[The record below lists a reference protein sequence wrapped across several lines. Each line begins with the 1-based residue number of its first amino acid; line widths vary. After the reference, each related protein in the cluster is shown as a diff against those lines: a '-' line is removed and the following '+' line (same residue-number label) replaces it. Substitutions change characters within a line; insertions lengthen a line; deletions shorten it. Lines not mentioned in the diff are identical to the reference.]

1 VTRTKRAEPYI
12 FILPAALMILLFL
25 GYPLVYNIGISFF
38 RWQLAFADHPFVGL
52 RNYARVLLGS
62 AFGRVVLNTALWTV
76 GGVCLQMAVG
86 ILLATMADGMRR
98 WSSRMMQSLI
108 LLPWIIPGVVTS
120 VIWMCMLQ
128 SDLGVI
134 GYFIKALGG
143 TSRSV
148 LWFSDTRLALITVT
162 MVNTWKAMPFWFLM
176 ITAGLMD
183 VPRDQVESAR
193 IDGAGQ
199 LAVFRHVVLQ
209 HLKPVIAAT
218 ATLTTI
224 WTFNSF
230 DIIWTITRGG
240 PLNATATLP
249 VYTYLLGFSINN
261 FGQASAT
268 AVLSVLIVAVVCAP
282 YIRSLYRRVR
292 ES

>member
-1 VTRTKRAEPYI
+1 MSWTKRAEPYI
-12 FILPAALMILLFL
+12 FILPAAVLMLLFL

-38 RWQLAFADHPFVGL
+38 RWQLAFADRPFAGL
-52 RNYARVLLGS
+52 RNYTSILSGNV
-62 AFGRVVLNTALWTV
+62 FGRVVLNTAMWTV

-86 ILLATMADGMRR
+86 ILLAVMVDGMRR
-98 WSSRMMQSLI
+98 GSSRVMQSLI

-128 SDLGVI
+128 SDLGVVSYLI
-134 GYFIKALGG
+134 NALGG
-143 TSRSV
+143 TDRSV
-148 LWFSDTRLALITVT
+148 LWFSDTRLALISVI

-176 ITAGLMD
+176 ITAALMD
-183 VPRDQVESAR
+183 VPRDQVEAAR
-193 IDGAGQ
+193 IDGARQ
-199 LAVFRHVVLQ
+199 IAVFRHVILQ

-249 VYTYLLGFSINN
+249 VYTYLLGFTTNN
-261 FGQASAT
+261 FGQASAM
-268 AVLSVLIVAVVCAP
+268 AVISVLIVAAVCAP
-282 YIRSLYRRVR
+282 YIRALYRKVR

>member
-1 VTRTKRAEPYI
+1 MTWTKRAEPYI

-38 RWQLAFADHPFVGL
+38 RWQLAFPDHPFVGL
-52 RNYARVLLGS
+52 RNYTRIISGD

-76 GGVCLQMAVG
+76 GGVCLQMGVG
-86 ILLATMADGMRR
+86 ILLAVIVDGMRR
-98 WSSRMMQSLI
+98 GSSRMMQSLI

-128 SDLGVI
+128 SDLGVVSYLI
-134 GYFIKALGG
+134 TALGG
-143 TSRSV
+143 RGRSV
-148 LWFSDTRLALITVT
+148 LWFSDPKLALTSVT

-176 ITAGLMD
+176 ITAALMD

-199 LAVFRHVVLQ
+199 FAVFRHVVLQ

-230 DIIWTITRGG
+230 DIIWIITRGG

-249 VYTYLLGFSINN
+249 VYTYLLGFTTNN
-261 FGQASAT
+261 FGQASAM

-282 YIRSLYRRVR
+282 YIRALYRKVR

>member
-1 VTRTKRAEPYI
+1 VIWKKKAEPYL
-12 FILPAALMILLFL
+12 FILPAAVMILLFL

-38 RWQLAFADHPFVGL
+38 RWQLAFADHPFTGL
-52 RNYARVLLGS
+52 RNYARILSGS
-62 AFGRVVLNTALWTV
+62 VFGRVVLNTALWTV
-76 GGVCLQMAVG
+76 GGVCLQMVIG
-86 ILLATMADGMRR
+86 ILLAVMADGMRR
-98 WSSRMMQSLI
+98 GASRVMQTVV

-128 SDLGVI
+128 SDLGVVSYLI
-134 GYFIKALGG
+134 NALGG
-143 TSRSV
+143 TDRSV
-148 LWFSDTRLALITVT
+148 LWFSDTRLSLFSVT

-176 ITAGLMD
+176 ITAALMD
-183 VPRDQVESAR
+183 VPRDQVEAAR
-193 IDGAGQ
+193 IDGARQ
-199 LAVFRHVVLQ
+199 LTVFRHVVFQ

-249 VYTYLLGFSINN
+249 VYTYILGFTTNN
-261 FGQASAT
+261 FGQASAMS
-268 AVLSVLIVAVVCAP
+268 VISVLIVAIVCAP
-282 YIRSLYRRVR
+282 YIRALYRKVR

>member
-1 VTRTKRAEPYI
+1 VIWTKKAEPYI
-12 FILPAALMILLFL
+12 FILPAAVMILLFL

-38 RWQLAFADHPFVGL
+38 RWQLAFADHSFQGF
-52 RNYARVLLGS
+52 RNYARILSGNV
-62 AFGRVVLNTALWTV
+62 FGRVVLNTALWTV
-76 GGVCLQMAVG
+76 GGVCLQMVVG
-86 ILLATMADGMRR
+86 ILLAMMVDGMRR
-98 WSSRMMQSLI
+98 GPSRVMQTVV

-128 SDLGVI
+128 SDLGVVSYLI
-134 GYFIKALGG
+134 NALGG
-143 TSRSV
+143 TDRSV
-148 LWFSDTRLALITVT
+148 LWFSDMRLSLFSVI

-176 ITAGLMD
+176 ITAALMD

-193 IDGAGQ
+193 IDGAGH
-199 LAVFRHVVLQ
+199 LAVFRHVVFQ

-249 VYTYLLGFSINN
+249 VYTYILGFSTNN
-261 FGQASAT
+261 FGQASAM
-268 AVLSVLIVAVVCAP
+268 AMISVLIVAVVCAP
-282 YIRSLYRRVR
+282 YIRALYRKVR